1 MVHQW
6 IILLLIELQL
16 VKFMVVDMHELLS
29 VCTVILI
36 YQGVVLEFDE
46 RVLGRVFDGV
56 IAVALF

>member
-36 YQGVVLEFDE
+36 YQGNVLEFDE
-46 RVLGRVFDGV
+46 RVLGRVLTV
-56 IAVALF
+56 

>member
-46 RVLGRVFDGV
+46 RVLGRVLTV
-56 IAVALF
+56 

>member
-1 MVHQW
+1 MVHRW

-36 YQGVVLEFDE
+36 YQGNVLEFDE